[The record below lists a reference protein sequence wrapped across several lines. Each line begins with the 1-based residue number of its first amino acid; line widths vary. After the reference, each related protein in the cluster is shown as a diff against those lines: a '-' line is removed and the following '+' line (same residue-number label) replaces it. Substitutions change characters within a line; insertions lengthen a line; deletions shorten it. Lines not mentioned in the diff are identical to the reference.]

1 MSASAFLCEGI
12 IRSPCSAAYWG
23 PKWRTTSANSIFPFG
38 GQTRGSTMAWPPSL
52 EEAIGGLMKEVTEL
66 IPQRIGEVSVDFGG
80 SQARVS
86 EQDLDDADIDAALE
100 HVRGKAVTQR
110 VRSEIGAEAT
120 GVTRLGECGPR
131 GCIGEMGRRSPA
143 GKEPPL
149 AAVGFPDLTEHLED
163 RFGQRENSFL
173 ISLADDVQN
182 HLPGVDCGDGERHRL
197 GNAQAIGVDKREAGP
212 IKGHLE
218 RGDQA
223 AAIGVTADVGQPL
236 LARPADSFFVNS
248 GQS

>member
-1 MSASAFLCEGI
+1 
-12 IRSPCSAAYWG
+12 
-23 PKWRTTSANSIFPFG
+23 
-38 GQTRGSTMAWPPSL
+38 MAGPPSL
-52 EEAIGGLMKEVTEL
+52 EEAIGGLTEEMTEL
-66 IPQRIGEVSVDFGG
+66 VPQRIGEVGVDLGG
-80 SQARVS
+80 SQTRVS
-86 EQDLDDADIDAALE
+86 EQDLDDADIDAPLE

-110 VRSEIGAEAT
+110 VRSEIRVEAT
-120 GVTRLGECGPR
+120 GVTRLDECGPR

-143 GKEPPL
+143 GKEPPP

-163 RFGQRENSFL
+163 RFGQRENPLL

-197 GNAQAIGVDKREAGP
+197 GNAQAIRVDEREAGP
-212 IKGHLE
+212 IQGHLQ

-236 LARPADSFFVNS
+236 LARLADSFFVNR